1 MPIADDTS
9 ALGHRFADQALLRR
23 ALTHRSAAA
32 DNNERLE
39 FLGDALV
46 NMLVAELIHE
56 HQPPLSEGEMTAMRS
71 ALVSGAALARMAHG
85 QALGARLQL
94 GAGEEKTGGR
104 ERDSI
109 LADAFEALVA
119 AIYLDA
125 GWPACRAVV
134 RELFVPALE
143 RQRLAGTAKDAKSAL
158 QELMQSRGLPRPV
171 YALLNCSGD
180 DHERVFTVECRA
192 GDPQKQASGRGS
204 NRRAAEQIAAGKVLA
219 ALQESRGDD

>member
-1 MPIADDTS
+1 MPTADDAS
-9 ALGHRFADQALLRR
+9 ALGHRFADRDLLSR

-32 DNNERLE
+32 DHNERLE

-56 HQPPLSEGEMTAMRS
+56 HQPPLAEGEMTAMRS
-71 ALVSGAALARMAHG
+71 ALVSGAALARMARE
-85 QALGARLQL
+85 QALGARLRL

-109 LADAFEALVA
+109 LADTFEALVA

-125 GWPACRAVV
+125 GWSACRDAV
-134 RELFVPALE
+134 RALFAPALG
-143 RQRLAGTAKDAKSAL
+143 RQQRAGPAKDAKSAL
-158 QELMQSRGLPRPV
+158 QELMQARGLPRPV
-171 YALLNCSGD
+171 YALLDCSGD
-180 DHERVFTVECRA
+180 DHKRVFTVECRA
-192 GDPQKQASGRGS
+192 GEPQQRASGHGS

-219 ALQESRGDD
+219 ALLESRADD

>member
-1 MPIADDTS
+1 MLTADDPK
-9 ALGHRFADQALLRR
+9 ALGHSFADRTLLLR

-56 HQPPLSEGEMTAMRS
+56 HQPPLAEGEMTSIRS
-71 ALVSGAALARMAHG
+71 ALVSGAALAHMARD
-85 QALGARLQL
+85 QALGDRLQL

-104 ERDSI
+104 ERNSI
-109 LADAFEALVA
+109 LADSFEAIVA

-125 GWPACRAVV
+125 GWPACRAAV
-134 RELFVPALE
+134 RKLFAPALA
-143 RQRLAGTAKDAKSAL
+143 RQQRAGSAKDAKSAL
-158 QELMQSRGLPRPV
+158 QELMQAHGLPRPV
-171 YALLNCSGD
+171 YALLECTGH
-180 DHERVFTVECRA
+180 DHARVFTVACRA
-192 GDPQKQASGRGS
+192 GDPLQQASGHGS

-219 ALQESRGDD
+219 ALQEPRVDD